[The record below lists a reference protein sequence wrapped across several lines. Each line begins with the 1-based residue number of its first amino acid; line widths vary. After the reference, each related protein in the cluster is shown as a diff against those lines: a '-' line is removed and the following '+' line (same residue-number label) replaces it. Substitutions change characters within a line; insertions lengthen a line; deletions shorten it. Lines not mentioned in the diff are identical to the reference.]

1 MTVKQA
7 IPRLESLGFTINQN
21 DGHISGIIPA
31 EEFNYG
37 ANHICTEPIRDVTIG
52 QMTDGWYVT
61 SYINFRARQ
70 YRQHWEHQAT
80 ILNIDGRG
88 NNLDE
93 ALAVFEHN
101 FTHKRYNP
109 PLAHGERGVQ

>member
-1 MTVKQA
+1 MGHNDVPSSGMMLA
-7 IPRLESLGFTINQN
+7 EGF
-21 DGHISGIIPA
+21 DCGP
-31 EEFNYG
+31 
-37 ANHICTEPIRDVTIG
+37 NHICTGPIRDVTIG
-52 QMTDGWYVT
+52 QMTDGWFVT

-70 YRQHWEHQAT
+70 YRRHWEHQAT

-88 NNLDE
+88 NTLDE

-109 PLAHGERGVQ
+109 PLDHRERGVQ